1 MSLLL
6 ESFRPDQFLLS
17 SLGVSKLEEVRTFRW
32 RGLTQVRCREL
43 LLRSRDPSDNGMRV
57 CLPLLRI
64 SSVFRTFA
72 GYLVRSL
79 CRFPTL
85 PRTARH
91 GTARLGRIS
100 GSCVSRGP
108 DAGTV
113 DLDLPRRS
121 LRVGPTTSSSS
132 HRPRLHGIPGRALFH
147 SWPPRLCPNPRWCF
161 PSLLE
166 HLDFTCE
173 LSSMDVWAGRKALA
187 DRWPWRA
194 RAWRRCRRKN
204 VRIRRHATF
213 WTVHL
218 DPLLRYRR
226 PLRHG
231 RVRRRVERD
240 VEEGEEEEEEAA
252 ATDVVDRRKE
262 KCGRDGPRNRSIEL
276 NSTWPRCLGSTPSP

>member
-17 SLGVSKLEEVRTFRW
+17 SLGVSNLEEVRTFRW

-91 GTARLGRIS
+91 GTARLGGIS

-132 HRPRLHGIPGRALFH
+132 HRPKLHGFPGRSLFH

-173 LSSMDVWAGRKALA
+173 LSSMDVLGGR
-187 DRWPWRA
+187 RWPTDGHGQHAHGGDVGGRTCASGGMRPSGRCTWTPSSDA
-194 RAWRRCRRKN
+194 GGLCGMDASADAWKGTWKRERK
-204 VRIRRHATF
+204 RKRE
-213 WTVHL
+213 
-218 DPLLRYRR
+218 RR
-226 PLRHG
+226 PRQ
-231 RVRRRVERD
+231 
-240 VEEGEEEEEEAA
+240 
-252 ATDVVDRRKE
+252 
-262 KCGRDGPRNRSIEL
+262 P
-276 NSTWPRCLGSTPSP
+276 TW